1 MAQRFSRR
9 LSPFSS
15 RSGSKSREPQFRN
28 GSQPQPRRRRR
39 SRRTQ
44 QQQQSQTP
52 KAKKTFNFLGFWKK
66 SNQQNSRSSRE
77 SIEPLVSQLRQR
89 QQTTSQQQSRPTLK
103 PAQRR
108 GKIRPARPSPG
119 LPLTTP
125 PQSGRISENSS
136 RTSVSSSAPSQRV
149 VKRPKRRLSPMI
161 YGARL
166 LILGVGV
173 GVISGTILSAL
184 NALERLSVPPSSATS
199 ERNLALDS
207 SVDSEKQ
214 TGGIEALPLPLQLHQ
229 EVKSLKQEIRALTTE
244 ESGLNPG
251 VLLVDLDN
259 GGYVDI
265 NSQSDFPAASTIKV
279 PILVAFFEAVD
290 RGEISLDETLTMED
304 QHIAG
309 GSGDM
314 QYQSSGTQYTA
325 KTTATKM
332 IVISDNT
339 ATNMLIERLGGV
351 EVLNQKFADWGLQNT
366 VIRNLLPD
374 LAGTNKTTPR
384 DLVNLLTKLNQGQL
398 VSMKSRDRI
407 FRIMQQTEN
416 DILLPSGLGR
426 GALIAHKTGNLKSV
440 LADVGMIDMP
450 KGKRYFLAVLVERED
465 EDADAES
472 LIQSISRIVYEYLNK
487 PLETRQKPSNT
498 VNSSEEETENA
509 DK

>member
-9 LSPFSS
+9 LSLLSS
-15 RSGSKSREPQFRN
+15 RSGSKSPESRSRN

-52 KAKKTFNFLGFWKK
+52 KGRKTGNFLGFWKK
-66 SNQQNSRSSRE
+66 SHKQNSRSSRE

-89 QQTTSQQQSRPTLK
+89 QQTPPPRQNRPGLK
-103 PAQRR
+103 PPQR
-108 GKIRPARPSPG
+108 GKPRPVRSSAS
-119 LPLTTP
+119 LPLKTP
-125 PQSGRISENSS
+125 PQLRRTSENSS
-136 RTSVSSSAPSQRV
+136 LSSPASAPPSQRV

-166 LILGVGV
+166 LILGVGI
-173 GVISGTILSAL
+173 GVISGTILSVLSAL
-184 NALERLSVPPSSATS
+184 GRLSVTPSAAT
-199 ERNLALDS
+199 NLALES
-207 SVDSEKQ
+207 QVDSQKNP
-214 TGGIEALPLPLQLHQ
+214 GGIETLPLSVQLHQ
-229 EVKSLKQEIRALTTE
+229 EVKSLKQDIRALTQDKP
-244 ESGLNPG
+244 GLNPG
-251 VLLVDLDN
+251 ILLVDLDN
-259 GGYVDI
+259 GAYVDL
-265 NSQSDFPAASTIKV
+265 NSKSDFPSASTIKV
-279 PILVAFFEAVD
+279 PILVAFFQAVD
-290 RGEISLDETLTMED
+290 QGTIRLDETLKMEN

-314 QYQSSGTQYTA
+314 QYQPAGTEYSALQ
-325 KTTATKM
+325 TATKM

-351 EVLNQKFADWGLQNT
+351 EVLNQKFVDWGLKNT

-374 LAGTNKTTPR
+374 LEGTNRTTPR
-384 DLVNLLTKLNQGQL
+384 DLVNLLTQLNQGGL

-450 KGKRYFLAVLVERED
+450 KGKRYLLAVLVEHTGD
-465 EDADAES
+465 ESDAES
-472 LIQSISRIVYEYLNK
+472 LIRSISRMVYEYFEN
-487 PLETRQKPSNT
+487 PPETRKKQSRE
-498 VNSSEEETENA
+498 VDNSREETENEE
-509 DK
+509 D